1 MLSAVILVLR
11 EVLEAALI
19 ISLLLALTRKIKL
32 SSRWSLIAVI
42 IGLLGSWLLATNAY
56 TIADAFEGAGQELLN
71 SALFIAVIIGI
82 VLINLLMMPFIFAP
96 ETAVRFNDDSKF
108 VPFTQTQRNLMYIL
122 FIIVV
127 SGAMTREGS
136 EIWIYLSS
144 FISSTDGLYS
154 VGLGGAIGAGIGL
167 SLGAIAYYLF
177 IMLPPKSFLPIF
189 ILTVTLIAGGLSMQV
204 AKELMQIGWL
214 DSPQPLWD
222 SSWLIGEHTLTGE
235 LLYALI
241 GYEAKPTSTQI
252 IFYLTAIAPVLI
264 TFIWQFLPIRRKHH
278 E

>member
-19 ISLLLALTRKIKL
+19 ISLLLALTRKLKL
-32 SSRWSLIAVI
+32 SSHWSLMALIT
-42 IGLLGSWLLATNAY
+42 GLLGSWWVATNAY

-82 VLINLLMMPFIFAP
+82 VSINILAMPFIFTPAATVKLKP
-96 ETAVRFNDDSKF
+96 DSTF
-108 VPFTQTQRNLMYIL
+108 VSLTRSQSKLIYVL
-122 FIIVV
+122 FIVIV
-127 SGAMTREGS
+127 SCAMTREGS

-177 IMLPPKSFLPIF
+177 VMLPSKSFLPVF

-235 LLYALI
+235 LLYALV
-241 GYEAKPTSTQI
+241 GYEAKPTPTQV

-264 TFIWQFLPIRRKHH
+264 AFIWQCLPVRRKYH